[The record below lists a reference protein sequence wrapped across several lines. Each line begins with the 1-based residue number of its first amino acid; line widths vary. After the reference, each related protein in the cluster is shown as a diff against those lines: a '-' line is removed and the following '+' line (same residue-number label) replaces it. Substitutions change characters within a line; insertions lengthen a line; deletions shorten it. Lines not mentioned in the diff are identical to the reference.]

1 MTSRSLARTSFY
13 AACVSAMLIGVS
25 AAPASAASP
34 FASFFINFQA
44 TRFIV
49 QTNVNPTRAVKR
61 LDRLNTRKPERAV
74 AVLTQMYENNPTATN
89 QLLSDYQTS
98 NPTAAAALI
107 QELQDAGV
115 PVSPT

>member
-13 AACVSAMLIGVS
+13 AACVSAMLLGMS

-34 FASFFINFQA
+34 FASFFINIQA
-44 TRFIV
+44 RTFIV
-49 QTNVNPTRAVKR
+49 QTTVNPTKAVKR
-61 LDRLNTRKPERAV
+61 LDRLNERKPERAV
-74 AVLTQMYENNPTATN
+74 SVLTQMYANDPTATN
-89 QLLSDYQTS
+89 QLLSDYQAS
-98 NPTAAAALI
+98 NPTAAATLV